1 MSGVALDADDVEIK
15 NAAQDL
21 VNVTKSGTDVDD

>member
-15 NAAQDL
+15 NVAQDL